1 MLVLLD
7 IETLKILEHSCL
19 PHPITHSPA
28 THTYTHTHT
37 HTHTMT
43 GGMTGDGRK
52 EQSRIVL
59 SPEVLN
65 SEKEE
70 LFRLRAVREL
80 QGYPREERS

>member
-7 IETLKILEHSCL
+7 IETLKILEHSCR

-28 THTYTHTHT
+28 IHTHT
-37 HTHTMT
+37 HTIT
-43 GGMTGDGRK
+43 GGMTGHGRK
-52 EQSRIVL
+52 EQSRIVP

-65 SEKEE
+65 SEKEA